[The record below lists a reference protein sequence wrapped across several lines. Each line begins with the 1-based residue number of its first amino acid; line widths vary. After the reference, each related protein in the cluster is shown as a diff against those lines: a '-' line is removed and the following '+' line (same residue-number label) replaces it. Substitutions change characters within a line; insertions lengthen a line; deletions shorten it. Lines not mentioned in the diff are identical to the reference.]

1 MTLTPLD
8 PDTVTAYLRPPPLA
22 DQARHAR
29 RRTRRRRVTGAAA
42 VLATLAGA
50 VLLTGPFGTGQ
61 PDTPVASPTGSPTG
75 SSTEKVEK
83 YVSPDLAGPPD
94 EHLYMRPLD
103 RTTAVSVD
111 RTGCRITVRLTTDAG
126 RTWTAPG
133 GPPAPENCT
142 SGSVEALPLTVVA
155 ILAYR
160 ITIAG
165 RSWFTTD
172 AGRTWTTTPGDRV
185 VDSFPPGRRGESL
198 QCAEGCDRPRAVDPA
213 TGGLLVL
220 RSGPPFERF
229 WNAVRADQN
238 VLWAIEKA
246 EPGRRPRASHS
257 TNGGRTWSAPLD
269 LPATTEDVNIV
280 ASGPDRAYVTW
291 LTGEPRFRVYRT
303 DDGGT
308 TWTELELPGKYISGL
323 AETATGRLIIR
334 SGSEPGQPVWISTD
348 RGATFTGPMTL
359 DLPGPLSGGTVP
371 GLVKVSGDDR
381 VVHVND
387 GTGWYTI
394 QPPG

>member
-8 PDTVTAYLRPPPLA
+8 PDTVTASLRPPPLA
-22 DQARHAR
+22 DLARKAR
-29 RRTRRRRVTGAAA
+29 RRTRRRRVTAAAA

-50 VLLTGPFGTGQ
+50 VMLTGPFGTGQ
-61 PDTPVASPTGSPTG
+61 PDTPPATSSPTQSPT
-75 SSTEKVEK
+75 ENAVR

-142 SGSVEALPLTVVA
+142 SGTVEARPLTVVD

-172 AGRTWTTTPGDRV
+172 AGRTWTSAPGDRV

-198 QCAEGCDRPRAVDPA
+198 ECAEGCDRPRAVDPA

-229 WNAVRADQN
+229 WNVVRADRN

-246 EPGRRPRASHS
+246 GRPRASHS
-257 TNGGRTWSAPLD
+257 TDGGRTWSAPVD

-291 LTGEPRFRVYRT
+291 LTNEPRFRIYRT
-303 DDGGT
+303 DDGGR
-308 TWTELELPGKYISGL
+308 TWTELDLPGGYFNNL
-323 AETATGRLIIR
+323 TETATGRLIILSLQ
-334 SGSEPGQPVWISTD
+334 SGPQAWTSTD

-359 DLPGPLSGGTVP
+359 DVPAPLSGGNVP
-371 GLVKVSGDDR
+371 GLVVASGDDR
-381 VVHVND
+381 ARHVND